1 MSDVFDYHSL
11 AQRLSI
17 PTERLAK
24 LEDCVRA
31 QYGSDQM
38 MFELRMLR
46 SLEAVAQGATTLDQ
60 AIREFATNP
69 MRAMTGSI

>member
-17 PTERLAK
+17 PTEALAK
-24 LEDCVRA
+24 LEDCIRT
-31 QYGSDQM
+31 QHGSDQM

-46 SLEAVAQGATTLDQ
+46 TLEAVAQGATTLDQ
-60 AIREFATNP
+60 AMQEFGSDP
-69 MRAMTGSI
+69 VRAVTGSV